1 MDDLITNRKVKVI
14 IGDYRTYNIAK
25 VLNSN
30 KDKINKTDYFAS
42 AYIDEELVGSL
53 RIKFKDDSYII
64 RDMFIIENKRNLGVG
79 KKLMIETLKFLFM
92 MKKPIILYVNPENL
106 IAIKL
111 YSKLGFILV
120 DKNDKFGDRYEYRYD
135 EENDNI
141 RNILLKIFYHFVS
154 DEEISKQQKIIIE
167 RMQKINIDV
176 KRDIEMY
183 LGDNYFVKFDKR
195 TTDQKKYILT
205 DNSLYLGKFPKEII
219 INNFLRK
226 ELPNNIIKIN
236 NYYFN
241 NHNQILIME
250 YISLRLDIFLTQN
263 INNLDILNDI
273 FLQIFFIIAIL
284 QEKFKFMHKD
294 LTTTNILLRPTNE
307 SIINYNMNNKIYS
320 VKSHGYIPVIIDL
333 ASSTIFKSYNNK
345 FIIYDTESLNSK
357 YNHDSNI
364 HKNNN
369 HIITD
374 IKKYNWYI
382 RDVNKFVSSYD
393 IFFFINELKQLNPTF
408 LKVNIIKRYIESIKH
423 YPNFSESY
431 ISPSEFLNIHFSH

>member
-1 MDDLITNRKVKVI
+1 MDDLITNKKVKVI
-14 IGDYRTYNIAK
+14 IGDYRTYNISK

-30 KDKINKTDYFAS
+30 KDKINKIDYFAS

-64 RDMFIIENKRNLGVG
+64 RDIFIIENKRNLGIG
-79 KKLMIETLKFLFM
+79 KKLMIETLKFLFL

-111 YSKLGFILV
+111 YTKLGFILAK
-120 DKNDKFGDRYEYRYD
+120 KNDKFGDRYEYRYD

-154 DEEISKQQKIIIE
+154 DEEISKQTKIIIE
-167 RMQKINIDV
+167 RMQKININV
-176 KRDIEMY
+176 NRDIEMY

-205 DNSLYLGKFPKEII
+205 DSSLYLGKFPKEII

-250 YISLRLDIFLTQN
+250 YISLRLDVYLNQN
-263 INNLDILNDI
+263 INNTDILNDI

-320 VKSHGYIPVIIDL
+320 VKSHGYTPVLIDL
-333 ASSTIFKSYNNK
+333 ASSTIFKSYDQN

-357 YNHDSNI
+357 YS
-364 HKNNN
+364 HKLIYKKED
-369 HIITD
+369 IITD
-374 IKKYNWYI
+374 INKYFWYN
-382 RDVNKFVSSYD
+382 RDVNKFVEGYD
-393 IFFFINELKQLNPTF
+393 IFTFINNLNKLNPTF
-408 LKVNIIKRYIESIKH
+408 LNINIIKKYNEIIKH
-423 YPNFSESY
+423 YPAFSESY
-431 ISPSEFLNIHFSH
+431 ISPSEFLNLLFN